1 MKGTFDTKKA
11 AFKTNQDAQAKDEQY
26 LLEATSFADEAAL
39 KTLKERVTAIER
51 RQNELKEQLPKAQ
64 AAFDDADWNLT
75 NAKTRSDYEAAKKVY
90 DKLLGVLDDVKKEDG
105 ELKTEFTTKKG
116 ERDAQQTK
124 FDKSEQD
131 RKAHATANGYSADD
145 FNPKGGEAPKMPTE

>member
-39 KTLKERVTAIER
+39 KTLKERVSNIEK
-51 RQNELKEQLPKAQ
+51 RQKELKEQIPAAQ
-64 AAFDDADWNLT
+64 AAFDNADWNLT
-75 NAKTRSDYEAAKKVY
+75 NAKSRKDYEAAKKVW
-90 DKLLGVLDDVKKEDG
+90 DEKKAVLDAVNKEDG

-124 FDKSEQD
+124 FDKAETD
-131 RKAHATANGYSADD
+131 RKAHATNNGYSADG
-145 FNPKGGEAPKMPTE
+145 FNPKGGEPPKMPTA